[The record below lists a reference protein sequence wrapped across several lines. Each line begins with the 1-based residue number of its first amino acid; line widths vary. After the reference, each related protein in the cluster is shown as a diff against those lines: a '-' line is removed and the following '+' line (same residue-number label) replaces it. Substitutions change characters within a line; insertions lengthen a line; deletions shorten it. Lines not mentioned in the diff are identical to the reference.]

1 MVGHPSLRD
10 MLDELGIVLD
20 VNKQA
25 AAALDQDAP
34 RVIIYAGASWCA
46 ACGPIN
52 AMLSRRATADRW
64 VYVSGDIDDEGLEE
78 FKVSLQ
84 DIRWI
89 R

>member
-1 MVGHPSLRD
+1 

-25 AAALDQDAP
+25 AAAEDQDAS

-46 ACGPIN
+46 ACGAIN
-52 AMLSRRATADRW
+52 AMLSTSSTADRW

-84 DIRWI
+84 DIHRI